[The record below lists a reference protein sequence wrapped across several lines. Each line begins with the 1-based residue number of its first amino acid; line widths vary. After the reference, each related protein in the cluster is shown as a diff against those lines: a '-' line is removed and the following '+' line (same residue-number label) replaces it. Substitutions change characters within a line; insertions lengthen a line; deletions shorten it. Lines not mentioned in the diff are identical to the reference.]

1 MCMSQAV
8 LLGQVLDEIVART
21 HRLLSAQVTHGSSA
35 FRGFLKVSVV
45 YIYILNCIPQY
56 CGRVQEM
63 E

>member
-8 LLGQVLDEIVART
+8 LLGQVFDEIVART
-21 HRLLSAQVTHGSSA
+21 HRLLSAQVTRGSSA
-35 FRGFLKVSVV
+35 FRGFLKVCVV